1 MGLGSIITNGYP
13 DCPDGLAI
21 ASTGVLY
28 AGAETGVFKS
38 ADGGGS
44 WQGVGLASPVA
55 GRH

>member
-13 DCPDGLAI
+13 DCPDWLAI